1 MGPAGYT
8 EEKLKARDDAFI
20 KLNKEKNEIDKL
32 KTQIINLKPKISKEK
47 QGTSNPNIT
56 FDEKYFKVIQNEE
69 ENRLQLKF
77 DEKPNQETT
86 KALKKHGFKYFPKN
100 NVW

>member
-56 FDEKYFKVIQNEE
+56 FDEK
-69 ENRLQLKF
+69 
-77 DEKPNQETT
+77 PNQETT
-86 KALKKHGFKYFPKN
+86 KTLKKHGFKYSPKN